1 MNWVTTEFGHRCNK
15 HGVTFARGDV
25 CRECI
30 NDPGPAPTGTVE
42 HNDSDLASIIAKTMT
57 RAESLWTYYENNI
70 GGDNAGLAI
79 KATSEHTKLLRI
91 ALEYADRR
99 ESREFDRE
107 LLAHEREMAGL
118 RNAN

>member
-1 MNWVTTEFGHRCNK
+1 M
-15 HGVTFARGDV
+15 
-25 CRECI
+25 
-30 NDPGPAPTGTVE
+30 
-42 HNDSDLASIIAKTMT
+42 S
-57 RAESLWTYYENNI
+57 RAEALWTYYESNI

-79 KATSEHTKLLRI
+79 KATSEHTKLMRL

-118 RNAN
+118 RSPN